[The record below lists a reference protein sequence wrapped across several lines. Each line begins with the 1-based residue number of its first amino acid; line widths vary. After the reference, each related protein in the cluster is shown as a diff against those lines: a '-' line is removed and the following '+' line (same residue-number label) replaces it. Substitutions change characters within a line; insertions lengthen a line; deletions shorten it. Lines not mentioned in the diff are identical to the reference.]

1 MIIEITEWIGTY
13 NLKISI
19 MFQYTFFCFK
29 EKILFPGL
37 QINAYQMYHQG
48 LSASLFVQTLV
59 THLIYINHLSRKGRY
74 EKCIERKSLMQNMIC
89 LMYCQVL
96 FSSQRKWINVFNK
109 ILVFQCKGGKPSN
122 EKKNHKKFSCIFVRL
137 PKIINSKKIV
147 AERVKTKSSF
157 QDVIKQQSTCANC
170 RNKPVGVYVVTHGV
184 TES

>member
-48 LSASLFVQTLV
+48 LSASPFVQTLV
-59 THLIYINHLSRKGRY
+59 THLIYINHLSRKGKY

-89 LMYCQVL
+89 LLYCQVL
-96 FSSQRKWINVFNK
+96 YSSQRKWINVFNK

-122 EKKNHKKFSCIFVRL
+122 EKKSKKFWLCS
-137 PKIINSKKIV
+137 PKCYKTALKKSKKISHFS
-147 AERVKTKSSF
+147 KSVELPKNSLMENVHEF
-157 QDVIKQQSTCANC
+157 L
-170 RNKPVGVYVVTHGV
+170 
-184 TES
+184 